1 MKNRSSSFVYS
12 TKIWL
17 TSVVFSPILYMAINW
32 ALDLESSV
40 KVGIE
45 IFGAIVLFILYGILF
60 SLPNWLLLILGTKI
74 IFKQVEV
81 RNKKRF
87 WTQGLVVVLAT
98 ILFIFLFWNAEA
110 DSMSALLKLPASYVI
125 TLTIGVWVY
134 DPNSNSFLRD
144 NRR

>member
-1 MKNRSSSFVYS
+1 
-12 TKIWL
+12 
-17 TSVVFSPILYMAINW
+17 MAINW